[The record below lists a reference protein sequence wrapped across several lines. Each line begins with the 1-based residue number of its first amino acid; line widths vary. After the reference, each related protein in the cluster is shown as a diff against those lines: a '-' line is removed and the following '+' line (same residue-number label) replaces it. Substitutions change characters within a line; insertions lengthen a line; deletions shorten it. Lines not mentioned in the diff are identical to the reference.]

1 MGLFTSMATSE
12 SGMTA
17 HRLWMDVISSNLAN
31 SESTRTAEGGA
42 FRRQQ
47 IIFSADNDTSG
58 VKVEQVINDPAPLRQ
73 VFDPGHP
80 DADANGIVMY
90 PNVEPVR
97 EMVDMLNATRA
108 FEANAVALTMSRTML
123 QRALEIGR

>member
-1 MGLFTSMATSE
+1 MGMFASMTNSA

-31 SESTRTAEGGA
+31 SESTRTTEGGP
-42 FRRQQ
+42 FKRQQ
-47 IIFSADNDTSG
+47 VIFSADAKTTG
-58 VKVEQVINDPAPLRQ
+58 VKVDQVMPDPAPSRQ
-73 VFDPGHP
+73 VYDPGHP
-80 DADANGIVMY
+80 DADANGIVQF

-97 EMVDMLNATRA
+97 EMVDMLNASRA
-108 FEANAVALTMSRTML
+108 FEANAVAMSMGKTML